1 MKLKDVVR
9 DRAIWEEKGYSVFSY
24 DRGRMI
30 RTTRN
35 EPSWVHF
42 GSGNLFRAFQAVFCD
57 ELLER
62 GLTQTGVI
70 AVSGRDAS
78 IMDTY
83 YRPMDDLHIAVT
95 LKKDGSVEK
104 RVIGSVAES
113 LRIDDT
119 ARLEEIFRSPSLQV
133 ITFTITEKGYR
144 VRPDDPDL
152 SRTPEEAEGYLGR
165 VAALLYER
173 YRAGALPLTV
183 CSNDN
188 CSHNGDILRDGIL
201 TYASAWQDE
210 GFWDYLNTAV
220 SFPISMID
228 RITPRPD
235 SGVSQMLRSDGVEE
249 VDLLPS
255 DHYMNCFVNTEETA
269 YLVIEDRF
277 ANGRPLWDLAGVLF
291 TDRDTV
297 DRTEKMKVGTCL
309 NPLHTTLAVFGCLLG
324 YDRIWREMEDPDL
337 VRLIRHVGYDEG
349 LPVVTDPG
357 ILSPEEFLRTVLE
370 IRLPNPFMPDMP
382 QRIGMDTSQKIPVRF
397 GETLKAYQ
405 KKGQDLSRLT
415 YIPFVFAG
423 WLRYLTGTDDC
434 GERFEIP
441 SDPLLPELTGIMGG
455 YTLGSLPSEEELA
468 PLLRRSDLFGVDLV
482 ETGLSGKV
490 TAALGQMLEGPGAV
504 RRALEELK

>member
-1 MKLKDVVR
+1 MKLKDVVK
-9 DRAIWEEKGYSVFSY
+9 DRAVWEEKGYSVFSY
-24 DRGRMI
+24 DRDRMI

-57 ELLER
+57 ELLEQ
-62 GLTQTGVI
+62 GITKTGVI

-78 IMDTY
+78 VVDTY

-104 RVIGSVAES
+104 RVVGSVAES
-113 LRIDDT
+113 LRIDDS

-152 SRTPEEAEGYLGR
+152 SRAPEKAEGYLGR
-165 VAALLYER
+165 VAALLYTR

-183 CSNDN
+183 SSNDN

-210 GFWDYLNTAV
+210 GFWNYLNTAV

-235 SGVSQMLRSDGVEE
+235 SGVSQMLRLDGVEE
-249 VDLLPS
+249 VDLLPA

-277 ANGRPLWDLAGVLF
+277 ANGRPLWDRAGVLF

-297 DRTEKMKVGTCL
+297 DRTEKMKVGT
-309 NPLHTTLAVFGCLLG
+309 
-324 YDRIWREMEDPDL
+324 
-337 VRLIRHVGYDEG
+337 
-349 LPVVTDPG
+349 
-357 ILSPEEFLRTVLE
+357 
-370 IRLPNPFMPDMP
+370 
-382 QRIGMDTSQKIPVRF
+382 
-397 GETLKAYQ
+397 
-405 KKGQDLSRLT
+405 
-415 YIPFVFAG
+415 
-423 WLRYLTGTDDC
+423 
-434 GERFEIP
+434 
-441 SDPLLPELTGIMGG
+441 
-455 YTLGSLPSEEELA
+455 
-468 PLLRRSDLFGVDLV
+468 
-482 ETGLSGKV
+482 
-490 TAALGQMLEGPGAV
+490 
-504 RRALEELK
+504 

>member
-1 MKLKDVVR
+1 
-9 DRAIWEEKGYSVFSY
+9 
-24 DRGRMI
+24 
-30 RTTRN
+30 
-35 EPSWVHF
+35 
-42 GSGNLFRAFQAVFCD
+42 
-57 ELLER
+57 
-62 GLTQTGVI
+62 
-70 AVSGRDAS
+70 
-78 IMDTY
+78 
-83 YRPMDDLHIAVT
+83 
-95 LKKDGSVEK
+95 
-104 RVIGSVAES
+104 
-113 LRIDDT
+113 
-119 ARLEEIFRSPSLQV
+119 
-133 ITFTITEKGYR
+133 
-144 VRPDDPDL
+144 
-152 SRTPEEAEGYLGR
+152 
-165 VAALLYER
+165 
-173 YRAGALPLTV
+173 
-183 CSNDN
+183 
-188 CSHNGDILRDGIL
+188 
-201 TYASAWQDE
+201 
-210 GFWDYLNTAV
+210 
-220 SFPISMID
+220 
-228 RITPRPD
+228 
-235 SGVSQMLRSDGVEE
+235 
-249 VDLLPS
+249 
-255 DHYMNCFVNTEETA
+255 MNCFVNTEETA